1 MIPYG
6 RQSISEDDIAAVV
19 RSLRSD
25 FLTCGPEV
33 EAFEKEFAAFVG
45 AKHAVAVCNATAALH
60 LAMRVLG
67 IGPGDRVVTSPITF
81 VASANAAAYVGAIP
95 DFCDIDPATSNID
108 PAALEAGWKADTK
121 AVVAVDYAGQPCNMP
136 EIARI
141 VRSRGAFVI
150 EDACH
155 GIGGGF
161 QADGQKWKLG
171 RHPWADITTFSF
183 HPVKTLTTGE
193 GGVLLTEND
202 EWAAQA
208 RLLRT
213 HGITRNPSEFTGLS
227 DSPSSPSSAI
237 SPSQSAID
245 ALPSVIRDQ
254 SSLAE
259 QGPWYYEMQELG
271 YNYRITDLQCAL
283 GRSQLKRLPEFI
295 ARRQEI
301 ASRYNQA
308 FSTLDWLQPPAF
320 TSRPSTPWPVKGETS
335 FTGLAT
341 RHQPPVTD
349 PELSPQSSAIR
360 PQSEDS
366 SPATRHESPA
376 TDMGFAF
383 ELPDLSLH
391 LYTVSIDFPRLGK
404 TRTEVMQEL
413 REQGIGTQVLYI
425 PVYLQPWYRRTYGYA
440 PGKCPSAEHFYARA
454 LSLPLYPSM
463 SDADV
468 EKVIQSVKNI
478 EKKFDNR

>member
-81 VASANAAAYVGAIP
+81 VASANAAAYVAAIP

-108 PAALEAGWKADTK
+108 PTALEAGWKADTK

-141 VRSRGAFVI
+141 ARSRGAFVI

-171 RHPWADITTFSF
+171 GHPWADITTFSF

-245 ALPSVIRDQ
+245 AQPSCPVESCIFIPAGSASSSPLSSNSDQ
-254 SSLAE
+254 PSAISHPLSFSE
-259 QGPWYYEMQELG
+259 RGPWYYEMQELG

-295 ARRQEI
+295 TRRQEI

-308 FSTLDWLQPPAF
+308 FATLDWLHPPALA
-320 TSRPSTPWPVKGETS
+320 SRLLDPRPSTRS
-335 FTGLAT
+335 SSNAL
-341 RHQPPVTD
+341 D
-349 PELSPQSSAIR
+349 PRLSTL
-360 PQSEDS
+360 DS
-366 SPATRHESPA
+366 SFSYQ
-376 TDMGFAF
+376 
-383 ELPDLSLH
+383 LSDLSLH

-404 TRTEVMQEL
+404 TRTEIMQEL
-413 REQGIGTQVLYI
+413 REKGIGTQVLYI
-425 PVYLQPWYRRTYGYA
+425 PVYLQPWYRRTYGYG
-440 PGKCPSAEHFYARA
+440 PGKCPHAEDFYARA

-468 EKVIQSVKNI
+468 EKVIQTVKNI